1 MADDD
6 APVQGDKTPAPV
18 TPPTR
23 RPRNAAK
30 KPAAK
35 KPAAKKPAAKKPA
48 AKKPAAKKPAPAKA
62 AAKKP
67 AAKKATAKKAAVKKP
82 AAKKPESRTTGAA
95 RAEPH
100 PSERAMVVSVTEDL
114 LNGLVHVL
122 VGEGVALDPLDTSVA
137 LPGMGEVDVRVALTI
152 TGGSV
157 LPSVADDGRLR
168 VVATASGDVT
178 ARSMA
183 FTGGPDDVPI
193 EAMGVPTPPAP
204 IPVRVEALVRPVFEI
219 SADHKVLVGLD
230 LRGATLVAIGIDDAA
245 PVPDGVDAAAW
256 RGMLTVFGMLF
267 GALGAGLWDS
277 LVEHVGTA
285 GAELPRDVGD
295 VLAQLGVAPGPGEVS
310 VGSGLVTLAL
320 TGDESVQ
327 GRALPVPVAGG
338 RLGVGL
344 ASSVVDRL
352 AQLLLV
358 RLAGDLPVPFELEVD
373 LGEQQVGSRLRQPRL
388 LPDLLPDFRSAL
400 RTEVRTRL
408 VRGRLELSVES
419 AWVELPSVLPPLFN
433 QVSKRL
439 GSLVSLAPI
448 RVKFPATL
456 DAPLPDGEKLPI
468 RVDDLRVN
476 QDGIGIVL
484 SLA

>member
-1 MADDD
+1 MGNDD
-6 APVQGDKTPAPV
+6 APELGDKTPAPV

-23 RPRNAAK
+23 RPRAAAK
-30 KPAAK
+30 
-35 KPAAKKPAAKKPA
+35 
-48 AKKPAAKKPAPAKA
+48 KA
-62 AAKKP
+62 AAKKAAP
-67 AAKKATAKKAAVKKP
+67 KKAAAKAAPKKAAAKAAPKKAAAKKAAAKKAAPKK
-82 AAKKPESRTTGAA
+82 AAPKKAA
-95 RAEPH
+95 PKTAASRAEESPA
-100 PSERAMVVSVTEDL
+100 ERAIVVSVTEDL

-122 VGEGVALDPLDTSVA
+122 VGDGVALDPLDTSVA

-157 LPSVADDGRLR
+157 IPSAADDGRLR
-168 VVATASGDVT
+168 VVATASGDVS

-183 FTGGPDDVPI
+183 FTSGPDEVPI
-193 EAMGVPTPPAP
+193 GAMGVPTPPAP

-219 SADHKVLVGLD
+219 SHDHTVLVGLD
-230 LRGATLVAIGIDDAA
+230 LVGATLVAIGIDDEA
-245 PVPDGVDAAAW
+245 PVPDGVDPAAW
-256 RGMLTVFGMLF
+256 QGMLTVFGMLF
-267 GALGAGLWDS
+267 GALGGGLWDS
-277 LVEHVGTA
+277 LAEHVETA
-285 GAELPRDVGD
+285 GADLPSDVGD
-295 VLAQLGVAPGPGEVS
+295 VLVQLGVSPGPGHVS
-310 VGSGLVTLAL
+310 VGSGLVTLSL
-320 TGDESVQ
+320 TGDDKVQ

-352 AQLLLV
+352 AKLLLV

-373 LGEQQVGSRLRQPRL
+373 LGEQQVGGRLRQPRL
-388 LPDLLPDFRSAL
+388 LPDLLPDLRSAL

-448 RVKFPATL
+448 RVRFPATI
-456 DAPLPDGEKLPI
+456 DAPLPDGEKLPV

-484 SLA
+484 SLV